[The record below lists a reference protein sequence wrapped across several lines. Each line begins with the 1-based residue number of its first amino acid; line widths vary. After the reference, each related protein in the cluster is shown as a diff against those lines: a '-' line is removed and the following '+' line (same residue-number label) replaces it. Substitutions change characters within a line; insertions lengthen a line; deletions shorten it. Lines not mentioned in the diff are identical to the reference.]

1 MDCNLGST
9 LIQQFIT
16 QSAFCFHIYSIL
28 LSLPLPQGNAAP
40 IHCRISKLHLVHPD
54 LHQAAHSSFVQC
66 KGFWGG
72 FTWFH
77 TSSVLLYWILE
88 ISQRFI
94 HSLIHSFIHQRWK
107 WSKFLGYST
116 SDPKNSYCAAQKQAH
131 GSGKFIYW
139 LYTKIG
145 PENTFMLI
153 KSLFLFFIFV
163 ALIWS
168 YHGFVHL
175 ETSFSLPLESNG
187 WSLFPIY
194 VMWTSLEGKKNSTRW
209 KDATSAPWK
218 LEE

>member
-1 MDCNLGST
+1 MLLPFIAGFPSCIWC
-9 LIQQFIT
+9 IQICT
-16 QSAFCFHIYSIL
+16 RLHIRL
-28 LSLPLPQGNAAP
+28 LCSVKDSGEVSP
-40 IHCRISKLHLVHPD
+40 
-54 LHQAAHSSFVQC
+54 
-66 KGFWGG
+66 G
-72 FTWFH
+72 FTLVLFCCIGYWKFH
-77 TSSVLLYWILE
+77 SV
-88 ISQRFI
+88 SFI
-94 HSLIHSFIHQRWK
+94 HSLIHSFIHQQWK

-175 ETSFSLPLESNG
+175 ETTSFSLPLESNG